1 MRVINTVVALLFA
14 VTSFAQDSSKTKL
27 KEYLGVLTLTEK
39 YRDDKNWTNAD
50 QAIVGQHFKRLV
62 KYKTAGIV
70 VLAGRT
76 QYETSNPQM
85 MGLVIFLAKDD
96 AAAQTFMQEDPA
108 VKNGIMLAKVHPY
121 AIAVSLCETPKNK

>member
-50 QAIVGQHFKRLV
+50 QAIVGQHFQRLV

>member
-14 VTSFAQDSSKTKL
+14 VTSFAQDSSNTKL